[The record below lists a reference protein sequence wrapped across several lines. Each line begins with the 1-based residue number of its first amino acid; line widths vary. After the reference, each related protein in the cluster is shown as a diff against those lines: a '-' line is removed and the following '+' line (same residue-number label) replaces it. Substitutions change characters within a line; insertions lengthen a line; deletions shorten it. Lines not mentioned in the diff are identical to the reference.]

1 VDLAHLRPDAREL
14 ARLPPAERLARVP
27 ANRWIG
33 YSRATQA
40 VALLERLLARE
51 PGRVRPRNLLV
62 VGPTNNGKTAIA
74 EHFLRTHPQ
83 HISDDGEHEII
94 PVLLVQMPPSP
105 TVGRL
110 YAAMLAGLG
119 MPGTI
124 YSRSPDRESMAMRL
138 LRQVGCRMLL
148 LDELHNLLAASGS
161 RQRELLNLL
170 RYLGNELRIP
180 IACFGTREAY
190 LAIRSDD
197 QLENRFEPFLLP
209 AWEDG
214 PEFGRLLA
222 SFEAVLP
229 LCELSGL
236 GALATRAHVL
246 RRSEGTIGEVAALLA
261 AAMEAALLA
270 GEERIGR
277 SALDT
282 AEYQPPS
289 VRRCLFER
297 ELDGLS
303 DVELAALSAGT
314 SVPMERLRAMMT
326 GATMARMS
334 ERIREWLLTEEGQAA
349 LGWLRVS
356 LMRTTRRVEAG
367 SRSQERR
374 HAISN

>member
-1 VDLAHLRPDAREL
+1 MVAVTTDLVHLRPEVREL
-14 ARLPPAERLARVP
+14 ACLPATERLARMP

-33 YSRATQA
+33 YSRASKA
-40 VALLERLLARE
+40 VALLRRLLASE

-62 VGPTNNGKTAIA
+62 VGPTNNGKTVVA

-83 HISDDGEHEII
+83 QPSNDGEHEVI
-94 PVLLVQMPPSP
+94 PVLLVQIPPSP

-110 YAAMLAGLG
+110 YAAVLAGLG
-119 MPGTI
+119 VPGAMGA
-124 YSRSPDRESMAMRL
+124 RSPDRETMAMRL

-148 LDELHNLLAASGS
+148 LDELHNLLAASKP

-190 LAIRSDD
+190 LAVRSDD

-222 SFEAVLP
+222 SFEAVMP
-229 LCELSGL
+229 LCEPSGL
-236 GALATRAHVL
+236 GTPTLRTQVL

-270 GEERIGR
+270 GEERIDR
-277 SALDT
+277 TALDT
-282 AEYQPPS
+282 
-289 VRRCLFER
+289 
-297 ELDGLS
+297 
-303 DVELAALSAGT
+303 SA
-314 SVPMERLRAMMT
+314 
-326 GATMARMS
+326 
-334 ERIREWLLTEEGQAA
+334 
-349 LGWLRVS
+349 
-356 LMRTTRRVEAG
+356 
-367 SRSQERR
+367 
-374 HAISN
+374 

>member
-1 VDLAHLRPDAREL
+1 MMPTLRRSPH
-14 ARLPPAERLARVP
+14 
-27 ANRWIG
+27 
-33 YSRATQA
+33 SFF
-40 VALLERLLARE
+40 
-51 PGRVRPRNLLV
+51 RP
-62 VGPTNNGKTAIA
+62 NNGKTAVA

-83 HISDDGEHEII
+83 HPSENGEHEVI

-110 YAAMLAGLG
+110 YAAVLAGLG
-119 MPGTI
+119 MPGAM
-124 YSRSPDRESMAMRL
+124 YGRSPDREAVAMRL

-148 LDELHNLLAASGS
+148 LDELHNLLAASGA

-229 LCELSGL
+229 LCEPSGL
-236 GALATRAHVL
+236 GAPSFRAHVL

-277 SALDT
+277 TALDT
-282 AEYQPPS
+282 AAYQPPT
-289 VRRCLFER
+289 VRRRLFER
-297 ELDGLS
+297 EL
-303 DVELAALSAGT
+303 
-314 SVPMERLRAMMT
+314 R
-326 GATMARMS
+326 
-334 ERIREWLLTEEGQAA
+334 
-349 LGWLRVS
+349 
-356 LMRTTRRVEAG
+356 
-367 SRSQERR
+367 
-374 HAISN
+374 